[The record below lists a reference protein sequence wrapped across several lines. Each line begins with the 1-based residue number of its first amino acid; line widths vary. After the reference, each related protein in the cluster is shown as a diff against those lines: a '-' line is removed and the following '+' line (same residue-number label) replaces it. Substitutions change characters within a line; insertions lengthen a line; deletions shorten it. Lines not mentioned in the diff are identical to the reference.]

1 MGLGESTLKRW
12 VDQGK
17 IRAEKTPGGHRRIRL
32 AEVLR
37 LLRAG
42 EAPAA
47 DLALLGLAEQSDA
60 SPRTLAAMLCS
71 DAPERALT
79 LLEGLYAA
87 GVRAPELA
95 DRWIAPAMR
104 RIGRDWETGRV
115 AVTTEHRAT
124 AVMLR
129 ALHGL
134 LRAQPA
140 PAAAA
145 PLALVAGL
153 SGDPYLLA
161 PLCVQLALCEFG
173 FRTTNFGPDTPPAA
187 LCDAIAER
195 RPSLVAL
202 SSSVPEASE
211 RAARSGLAAACSTA
225 GSRLFVG
232 GRGLRADHVR
242 GLPGAVWCRSLS
254 DLQRISRRPS
264 GGAPTRSHTHAG

>member
-32 AEVLR
+32 SEALV

-42 EAPAA
+42 EAPGA
-47 DLALLGLAEQSDA
+47 DLATLGLADQNDA
-60 SPRTLAAMLCS
+60 SPGTLAAILCS
-71 DAPERALT
+71 DTPERALT

-104 RIGRDWETGRV
+104 RIGRDWETERV

-134 LRAQPA
+134 LRAQPTPA
-140 PAAAA
+140 PTA
-145 PLALVAGL
+145 PLALVSGL

-161 PLCVQLALCEFG
+161 PLCVQLALCESG
-173 FRTTNFGPDTPPAA
+173 FQATNFGPDTPPAA
-187 LCDAIAER
+187 LCTAIAER
-195 RPSLVAL
+195 RPSVVAL
-202 SSSVPEASE
+202 SLSVPEASE
-211 RAARSGLAAACSTA
+211 RAARSALSAACSA
-225 GSRLFVG
+225 SGSRLFVG

-242 GLPGAVWCRSLS
+242 ALSGAVWCRSLS
-254 DLQRISRRPS
+254 DMQRISRRPS
-264 GGAPTRSHTHAG
+264 GGAPSRSGAHTG